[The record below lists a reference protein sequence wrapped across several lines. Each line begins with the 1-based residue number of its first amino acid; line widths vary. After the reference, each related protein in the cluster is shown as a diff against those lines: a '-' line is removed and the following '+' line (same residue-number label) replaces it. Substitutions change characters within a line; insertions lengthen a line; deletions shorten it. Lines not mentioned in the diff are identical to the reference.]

1 MMKFMLSQSR
11 LDDVVPGE
19 RPRPLIKPLKGNPM
33 RNKKMILGVLGSTAV
48 MAGLGAGSVNAQ
60 DAQWDT
66 AGFVENATFYRDG
79 AGISKSRNTGQFEFS
94 KDFGKKFGM
103 SNFRVSGTLRGTYD
117 AVYDINDDEY
127 GKNAGG
133 ARSFENFGSTTAQAL
148 FGGNGDSPWGLSILG
163 NGGAAAGNPI
173 PPGFLYDV
181 SSNPNAGLKVLGEDM
196 HDPMAGVTIGVP
208 VRPCDKDSRGC
219 GLKDYMDFDTNDLRF
234 PEFNDQ
240 LDFIRELYFEG
251 SIPTGDMSEWFFRVG
266 KQQVVWGRTD
276 LFRVLDIINP
286 VDYSRQNIYDELE
299 DIRIPQWIASAEYR
313 WGATDTFDDLN
324 LQLVWNFDEFRPN
337 ALGQGGTPYSILDA
351 GSFFRAMNN
360 CWENGCTVSNFV
372 PAGAIG
378 LDDPGLIA
386 ADFAPGVIGI
396 RNVNLPSGHDQ
407 GGIKLE
413 GVYNSVG
420 FSLNYYHFYQQLPVL
435 RGNIPSMN
443 AFTGEVA
450 DWDHLIAFDIDFPEV
465 DLFGGSLDFY
475 VDSLKTVF
483 RVETTYTQ
491 GEEFVNTLQPDLY
504 SESDVLRWVL
514 GVDRNTFIP
523 FLNKNRAFL
532 ISGQVFGQHLLD
544 HELVSG
550 PLGDIGMPDW
560 EDNYTMTLLIKGWYK
575 SDTISPQVIMAWDYE
590 AGAGTIAPSVDWLI
604 SDSWRLVVGFNI
616 KVGDSMEDQ
625 QFDDCRTCNPFPP
638 FTATPAHAD
647 PMQSGSVGLSGIQP
661 LGRFRSGPLGS
672 ASEEDEFQVTLRY
685 RF

>member
-1 MMKFMLSQSR
+1 
-11 LDDVVPGE
+11 
-19 RPRPLIKPLKGNPM
+19 M
-33 RNKKMILGVLGSTAV
+33 RSISKILTALGGTAV
-48 MAGLGAGSVNAQ
+48 VAGFGFATVANAQ
-60 DAQWDT
+60 DEEWDT

-79 AGISKSRNTGQFEFS
+79 HGISKSRNTGQFEFS
-94 KDFGKKFGM
+94 KDLGKKFGM
-103 SNFRVSGTLRGTYD
+103 NNFRVSGTLRATYD
-117 AVYDINDDEY
+117 AVYDLNDDEY

-133 ARSFENFGSTTAQAL
+133 SRSFQNFGSTTAQAIY
-148 FGGNGDSPWGLSILG
+148 GGNGNSPWGQSILG
-163 NGGAAAGNPI
+163 NGGPPGAV
-173 PPGFLYDV
+173 PPGFLFDV
-181 SSNPNAGLKVLGEDM
+181 SRNPNEGLKVLGEDM
-196 HDPMAGVTIGVP
+196 HDPMGGVTIGVP

-219 GLKDYMDFDTNDLRF
+219 GLKDYMDYDTNDLRF

-240 LDFIRELYFEG
+240 LDFIRELYVEG
-251 SIPTGDMSEWFFRVG
+251 SVPTGDMSEWFFRVG

-276 LFRVLDIINP
+276 LFRVLDVINP
-286 VDYSRQNIYDELE
+286 VDFSRHNIYDELE

-313 WGATDTFDDLN
+313 WGATDMFEDLN

-337 ALGQGGTPYSILDA
+337 SLGQGGTPYSILDA

-372 PAGAIG
+372 PAAAIG

-396 RNVNLPSGHDQ
+396 RKVNLPDGHDQ

-413 GVYNSVG
+413 GVFKSVG
-420 FSLNYYHFYQQLPVL
+420 FSLNYYHYYQQLPVL
-435 RGNIPSMN
+435 RGDIQSTN

-450 DWDHLIAFDIDFPEV
+450 DWSHLIAFDIDFPEV
-465 DLFGGSLDFY
+465 DLLGGSLDFY
-475 VDSLKTVF
+475 LDSIKTVF

-491 GEEFVNTLQPDLY
+491 GEEFANSLEADLY
-504 SESDVLRWVL
+504 SDSDVFRWVL

-544 HELVSG
+544 HETEKA
-550 PLGDIGMPDW
+550 PLGEIGMPDW
-560 EDNYTMTLLIKGWYK
+560 EDNYIMTLLVKGWYK
-575 SDTISPQVIMAWDYE
+575 SDTISPQVIVAYDYE
-590 AGAGTIAPSVDWLI
+590 AEAGTFAPSVDWLI
-604 SDSWRLVVGFNI
+604 NDNWRLIVGFNI
-616 KVGDSMEDQ
+616 KFGDGMGDQ
-625 QFDDCRTCNPFPP
+625 EFDDCRTCNPFPP

-647 PMQSGSVGLSGIQP
+647 PLQSGSVGLSGLLP